1 MKFTEANEKQKKKQK
16 KKETIPMTRH
26 CFFINSFPCQQHQEN
41 INRKQ
46 VKIQLSNCYY
56 STKNHHKGISE

>member
-1 MKFTEANEKQKKKQK
+1 MKFTEANEKQKKQK
-16 KKETIPMTRH
+16 KGNDTYDTTL
-26 CFFINSFPCQQHQEN
+26 FFIKHSFPCQQYQEN